1 MILWKKIKN
10 WKSQNDYKQLEQ
22 KYNDLL
28 LEHQKSTLQIT
39 SINNNNKMKEESSE
53 NDKKNELALKK
64 ENTILLNDS
73 KSAVKTL
80 YNVLMM

>member
-1 MILWKKIKN
+1 
-10 WKSQNDYKQLEQ
+10 
-22 KYNDLL
+22 
-28 LEHQKSTLQIT
+28 
-39 SINNNNKMKEESSE
+39 MKEESSE